1 MYLLTILLCKS
12 AGFQKCDFSVAI
24 QIFLVTD
31 EDYDN
36 VWTGKGSGICQPVC
50 QRVVCFTAA
59 ITSKKKTPYA
69 KVIVSANNCLEKNNI
84 SLFLMKNNCSHNFQP
99 NGFTRVGGIFK
110 TWQIKR

>member
-12 AGFQKCDFSVAI
+12 ASFQKRDFSVAI

-59 ITSKKKTPYA
+59 ITSKKKIPYA
-69 KVIVSANNCLEKNNI
+69 KVIVCLIDWMIAQYNI
-84 SLFLMKNNCSHNFQP
+84 VAWCKLPNLNSSTLM
-99 NGFTRVGGIFK
+99 
-110 TWQIKR
+110 